1 MMESCLEIDAL
12 AFGGGAVG
20 TLENGKRC
28 FVRGGVPG
36 DVLKIRV
43 TSDRKKFAV
52 AEILEIKTPSPD
64 RIKPA
69 CPYFGVCPGCSY
81 LHVPYAVEL
90 EWKQKQ
96 FERFLVHSRLADPAV
111 IKPPIGAPE
120 RLGWRNKIRF
130 TYRDGVRGYLAED
143 NHSLIEIADCPLARM
158 DLRNLAI
165 RTPIPPEGSGKITFR
180 SSKAGAMIVTDDNA
194 GDLLKEEV
202 LGNEMSV
209 PAGAFFQ
216 INHDAFELLAQEF
229 LDLIRNLELNIF
241 AELYCGSGTFSLL
254 AAVSGN
260 VKKILGIEL
269 DRLAVKTA
277 AENLKGVGTCEKR
290 FLCGDASAMF
300 SHIRKEKPEKV
311 LLLVDP
317 PRTGLAPDLCRKIC
331 SSGLRRMIYVSCGPD
346 TLARD
351 LKLLQNGPDPWRVV
365 SSRLVDLFPSTAHFE
380 SITLLER

>member
-1 MMESCLEIDAL
+1 MEETLQIDSL

-36 DVLKIRV
+36 DTLKINV
-43 TSDRKKFAV
+43 VSDRKKFAV
-52 AEILEIKTPSPD
+52 GEISEIITPSPD

-69 CPYFGVCPGCSY
+69 CPYFGQCPGCSY
-81 LHVPYAVEL
+81 LNIPYKLEL

-96 FERFLVHSRLADPAV
+96 FERFLIHSKLADPSAM
-111 IKPPIGAPE
+111 KPPIGAPA

-130 TYRDGVRGYLAED
+130 TYKDGIRGYLAED
-143 NHSLIEIADCPLARM
+143 NRSLIEIADCQLARL
-158 DLRNLAI
+158 DIRNLAI
-165 RTPIPPEGSGKITFR
+165 RTPIPQEGTGKTTFR
-180 SSKAGAMIVTDDNA
+180 SSEEGARIVTEENA
-194 GDLLKEEV
+194 AELLQEKI
-202 LGNEMSV
+202 LGQEMSV

-216 INHDAFELLAQEF
+216 INKEAFNLLAQEF
-229 LDLIRNLELNIF
+229 LDLINGLEPEIF

-254 AAVSGN
+254 AAQTN

-269 DRLAVKTA
+269 DRQAVKTA
-277 AENLKGVGTCEKR
+277 AANLKGKGTAEKR

-300 SHIRKEKPEKV
+300 SHIRKEKQEHV
-311 LLLVDP
+311 LFLVDP
-317 PRTGLAPDLCRKIC
+317 PRTGLAPDLCRKINQ
-331 SSGLRRMIYVSCGPD
+331 SGLRRMIYVSCGPD

-351 LKLLQNGPDPWRVV
+351 LKILETGEHPWRVV
-365 SSRLVDLFPSTAHFE
+365 STRLVDLFPATAHFE

>member
-1 MMESCLEIDAL
+1 MEETLQIDSL

-36 DVLKIRV
+36 DILKINV
-43 TSDRKKFAV
+43 VSDRKKFAV
-52 AEILEIKTPSPD
+52 GEITEIITPSPD

-69 CPYFGVCPGCSY
+69 CPYFGQCPGCSY
-81 LHVPYAVEL
+81 LNIPYKLEL

-96 FERFLVHSRLADPAV
+96 FERFLIHSKLADPSAM
-111 IKPPIGAPE
+111 KPPIGAPA

-130 TYRDGVRGYLAED
+130 TYKNGIRGYLAED
-143 NHSLIEIADCPLARM
+143 NRSLIEIADCQLARL
-158 DLRNLAI
+158 DIRTLAI
-165 RTPIPPEGSGKITFR
+165 RPPIPQEGTGKTTFR
-180 SSKAGAMIVTDDNA
+180 ASEEGARIVTEENA
-194 GDLLKEEV
+194 AELLQEKI
-202 LGNEMSV
+202 LGQEMSV

-216 INHDAFELLAQEF
+216 INKEAFDLLAQEF
-229 LDLIRNLELNIF
+229 LDLINGLEPEIF

-254 AAVSGN
+254 AAQTN

-269 DRLAVKTA
+269 DRQAVKTA
-277 AENLKGVGTCEKR
+277 AANLKGKGTAEKR

-300 SHIRKEKPEKV
+300 SHIRKEKQEH
-311 LLLVDP
+311 LLFLVDP
-317 PRTGLAPDLCRKIC
+317 PRTGLAPDLCRKINQ
-331 SSGLRRMIYVSCGPD
+331 SGLRRMIYVSCGPD

-351 LKLLQNGPDPWRVV
+351 LKILETGEHPWRVV
-365 SSRLVDLFPSTAHFE
+365 STRLVDLFPATAHFE

>member
-1 MMESCLEIDAL
+1 MEEILIDSF
-12 AFGGGAVG
+12 AFGGGGVG

-36 DVLKIRV
+36 DTLKIDV
-43 TSDRKKFAV
+43 VSDRKKFAV
-52 AEILEIKTPSPD
+52 GKIIEILKPSPD

-69 CPYFGVCPGCSY
+69 CPYFGQCPGCSY
-81 LHVPYAVEL
+81 LHVSYDVEL

-96 FERFLVHSRLADPAV
+96 FERFLLHGKLADSSAMN
-111 IKPPIGAPE
+111 PPVGAPK

-130 TYRDGVRGYLAED
+130 TYRDGIRGYLAED
-143 NHSLIEIADCPLARM
+143 NRSLVEIADCQLARM

-165 RTPIPPEGSGKITFR
+165 RTPVPPEGTGKITFR
-180 SSKAGAMIVTDDNA
+180 SSKEGARVVTDENA
-194 GDLLKEEV
+194 QELLHEDV
-202 LGNEMSV
+202 LGHEMAV

-216 INHDAFELLAQEF
+216 INKEGFDLLAEEF
-229 LDLIRNLELNIF
+229 LRLTAGLELDIF

-254 AAVSGN
+254 AAAGEN
-260 VKKILGIEL
+260 KIRKILGIEL

-277 AENLKGVGTCEKR
+277 SANLKGIGTCEKR

-300 SHIRKEKPEKV
+300 AHIRKEKPERV

-317 PRTGLAPDLCRKIC
+317 PRTGLAPDLCRKINQ
-331 SSGLRRMIYVSCGPD
+331 SGLRRMIYVSCGPD

-351 LKLLQNGPDPWRVV
+351 LKILETGDRPWRVV
-365 SSRLVDLFPSTAHFE
+365 STRLVDLFPSTAHFE
-380 SITLLER
+380 SITMLER